1 MKQKPVV
8 IRTPMPTLEE
18 FRRAIGMSKARAKR
32 IKEIMDGSR
41 KKPFQVMESK
51 SKRRVVMTFAKVIQV
66 VDEQIAEY
74 RAAIAQLT
82 AAKSTLAAEK
92 KPSDPTPGEPTPVLR
107 KRRFLSPQALKRI
120 SEAQKK
126 RWAKVKRAK
135 KAA

>member
-1 MKQKPVV
+1 
-8 IRTPMPTLEE
+8 
-18 FRRAIGMSKARAKR
+18 
-32 IKEIMDGSR
+32 
-41 KKPFQVMESK
+41 
-51 SKRRVVMTFAKVIQV
+51 MTFAKVFQV

-120 SEAQKK
+120 SEGQKR
-126 RWAKVKRAK
+126 RWAKQKRAAK